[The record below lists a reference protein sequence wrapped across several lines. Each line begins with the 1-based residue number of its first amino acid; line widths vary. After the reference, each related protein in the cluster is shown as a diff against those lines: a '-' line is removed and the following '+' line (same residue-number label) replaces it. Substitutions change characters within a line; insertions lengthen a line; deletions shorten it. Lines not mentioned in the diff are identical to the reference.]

1 MPLLTWNKLNALSGL
16 EGATDYER
24 WNHAYGG
31 TWFGQTVGEQTPI
44 TNFTS
49 GYADPLSS
57 TDGKGAAWAKNIGYG
72 AAILSGLEGY
82 KQAKNYE
89 AQAKAA
95 ESNAALT
102 RQQIDQVGK
111 AAGRESNAYREK
123 GQRMIGS
130 ARAAYGASGVDSN
143 TGSAGAVQDAM
154 AYRAERD
161 ARTSL
166 QNAAINQ
173 WALGNEAA
181 QYDAQAQS
189 YRNMAKEQKRSSL
202 LNTALAIAK
211 IYYGVGV

>member
-1 MPLLTWNKLNALSGL
+1 
-16 EGATDYER
+16 
-24 WNHAYGG
+24 
-31 TWFGQTVGEQTPI
+31 
-44 TNFTS
+44 
-49 GYADPLSS
+49 
-57 TDGKGAAWAKNIGYG
+57 
-72 AAILSGLEGY
+72 
-82 KQAKNYE
+82 
-89 AQAKAA
+89 
-95 ESNAALT
+95 
-102 RQQIDQVGK
+102 
-111 AAGRESNAYREK
+111 
-123 GQRMIGS
+123 MIGS

-143 TGSAGAVQDAM
+143 TGSAGAVQDAI

-202 LNTALAIAK
+202 INTALAIAK